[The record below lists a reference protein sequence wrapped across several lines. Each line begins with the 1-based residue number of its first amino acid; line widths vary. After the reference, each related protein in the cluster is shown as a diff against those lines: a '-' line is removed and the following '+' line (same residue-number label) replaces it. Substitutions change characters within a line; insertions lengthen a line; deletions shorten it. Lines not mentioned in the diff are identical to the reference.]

1 VLVTDSWQ
9 ELGDD
14 KWGWAVSPEKKEK
27 KTKGKKRMRLA
38 WTLLT
43 HGRFGHFGRA
53 CVWAGLGHAAL
64 NTRRTRRA
72 DAGCGRLGRF
82 CPSSV
87 RRLETFFFFY
97 SFSNLT
103 ENCLLFCL
111 KI

>member
-1 VLVTDSWQ
+1 VEFRIQKQNVCAQISWTN
-9 ELGDD
+9 LRDD
-14 KWGWAVSPEKKEK
+14 KRDPAVRKKMKKKKKKKRKKEK
-27 KTKGKKRMRLA
+27 GDAGWLG
-38 WTLLT
+38 LLL
-43 HGRFGHFGRA
+43 GR
-53 CVWAGLGHAAL
+53 AAL

-82 CPSSV
+82 YPSSV
-87 RRLETFFFFY
+87 RRPETFFFFY